1 MNQVDMETC
10 IDRPIISP
18 HWYLKPKDISKDRKR
33 DQSSKLDQNQL
44 DSLRTVICQSG
55 WITGQTRLE
64 LAFEIC
70 MISSYYKNTT
80 ANEIIQAN
88 TILEKARREN
98 IFLRICL
105 KDNIK

>member
-1 MNQVDMETC
+1 METC
-10 IDRPIISP
+10 INQANDITT
-18 HWYLKPKDISKDRKR
+18 LKPKYISKERKR
-33 DQSSKLDQNQL
+33 DRSSKLDQNQL

-70 MISSYYKNTT
+70 MISSNCKNTT

-88 TILEKARREN
+88 KILEKARREN
-98 IFLRICL
+98 VFIKIDL
-105 KDNIK
+105 KGNIK

>member
-33 DQSSKLDQNQL
+33 DQSSKPDQNQL

-55 WITGQTRLE
+55 WITSQTRLE

-70 MISSYYKNTT
+70 MISSNCKNTT
-80 ANEIIQAN
+80 PNEIIQAN
-88 TILEKARREN
+88 KILEKARREN
-98 IFLRICL
+98 IFLRIGL
-105 KDNIK
+105 KGNIK